1 MANVL
6 SHPTSHS
13 LVATTWHTTDPPL
26 IRLHKTPTRW
36 IKFFCYCWSHICG
49 YICKFGW
56 PDLILVIEKNNSETA
71 IKNNC
76 FHTGFRKTSILHEEL
91 LPWFVCQVVSENL
104 GRKEVQWGCWQ
115 NSRRSGGDGGGMQM
129 WEQHLLLVARLP
141 ITKILA
147 PAAFNLDLEQRGAC
161 SQPQDMNWKR
171 ATCATSCS
179 KQKTGKTDKWQNWSR
194 KPAMYGNLELTS
206 CQIRIE
212 SSGQQ
217 TGNSVRNPLPKTGHQ
232 QAEQKIPV

>member
-1 MANVL
+1 MTNVL

-49 YICKFGW
+49 YICKFDW

-104 GRKEVQWGCWQ
+104 GRKEVQWQ
-115 NSRRSGGDGGGMQM
+115 NSRRSGGGGGGGGG
-129 WEQHLLLVARLP
+129 WWVDCTHHTHVTTHHIHTA
-141 ITKILA
+141 
-147 PAAFNLDLEQRGAC
+147 D
-161 SQPQDMNWKR
+161 SVV
-171 ATCATSCS
+171 
-179 KQKTGKTDKWQNWSR
+179 WS
-194 KPAMYGNLELTS
+194 
-206 CQIRIE
+206 
-212 SSGQQ
+212 
-217 TGNSVRNPLPKTGHQ
+217 SVTN
-232 QAEQKIPV
+232 